1 MWSNIQTSSNMGL
14 QMLSNSGKRAR
25 EDCLNGCG
33 DDDDDGP
40 MPAKL
45 GKTTEDSLWDEY
57 YPAGKCYQCNEP
69 GSAVAPIAAGAAV
82 TTAAPTFY
90 SSASAF
96 ACEQYN
102 PASTQCWPAQLTH
115 QGSPTNNNVN
125 PSSAANAANQTNG
138 SSQNQCSGVHLSN
151 HNTMCNGTAVI
162 ANSSSISVSGGV
174 ATVPGSPPH
183 PASVAPVFHGGP
195 VSPQALAATV
205 PPIHPH
211 AAQQHQQHQQQ
222 QQQHHHQQQSQ
233 QQQQQQQQQQ
243 TIRCDENGKS
253 YLDLGSGSAPPTPQN
268 SSNVFSSSRCCNP
281 RTKWCMCGPSCYRQR
296 RLTVLNISMCKL
308 GRYRQ
313 FTDPS
318 LYRSVLICNTL
329 RYIEREM
336 EQEGCFANNQQQPP
350 LIVLE
355 PPPEPPRAPTP
366 YPQTSLPEDN
376 DSGIGDDNR
385 SINWGSVLSLS
396 SQSDLDPLNNNDSLG
411 ELDFS
416 QDFEDIIPSCK
427 LTPLSVDDILKTV
440 PPTTQPSKESP
451 DIDNIMQVL
460 RFTN

>member
-1 MWSNIQTSSNMGL
+1 MGL
-14 QMLSNSGKRAR
+14 QMLSSSNKRTR
-25 EDCLNGCG
+25 GDCLNSEE
-33 DDDDDGP
+33 DDDSP
-40 MPAKL
+40 VPTKM
-45 GKTTEDSLWDEY
+45 GKTDDSLWEEY
-57 YPAGKCYQCNEP
+57 YPAGKCYQCNE
-69 GSAVAPIAAGAAV
+69 GSS
-82 TTAAPTFY
+82 FY
-90 SSASAF
+90 NTPF
-96 ACEQYN
+96 ACEQYSPVDN
-102 PASTQCWPAQLTH
+102 QCWPAQLPH
-115 QGSPTNNNVN
+115 QGS
-125 PSSAANAANQTNG
+125 ANINSNLNQT
-138 SSQNQCSGVHLSN
+138 SSQCNVHLNNSL
-151 HNTMCNGTAVI
+151 CNGNGLT
-162 ANSSSISVSGGV
+162 NSSSLNVNHLSVSSSSIGAG
-174 ATVPGSPPH
+174 PS
-183 PASVAPVFHGGP
+183 FH
-195 VSPQALAATV
+195 S
-205 PPIHPH
+205 
-211 AAQQHQQHQQQ
+211 
-222 QQQHHHQQQSQ
+222 
-233 QQQQQQQQQQ
+233 QQQ

-253 YLDLGSGSAPPTPQN
+253 YLDLGSGSCPANTN
-268 SSNVFSSSRCCNP
+268 SSAFSNRCCNP
-281 RTKWCMCGPSCYRQR
+281 RTKWCMCGPACYRQR
-296 RLTVLNISMCKL
+296 RLAVLNISMCKL

-336 EQEGCFANNQQQPP
+336 EQEGCFANNQQIAP

-366 YPQTSLPEDN
+366 YPQTSPQEDS

-440 PPTTQPSKESP
+440 PPTTQPVKESP

-460 RFTN
+460 RFTS

>member
-1 MWSNIQTSSNMGL
+1 MDKLYSLSILFMLQTHSNMGL
-14 QMLSNSGKRAR
+14 QMLSSSNKRTR
-25 EDCLNGCG
+25 DDCLNAE
-33 DDDDDGP
+33 DDDDSPIP
-40 MPAKL
+40 MKM
-45 GKTTEDSLWDEY
+45 GKTDDSLWEEY
-57 YPAGKCYQCNEP
+57 YPAGKCYQCNESSP
-69 GSAVAPIAAGAAV
+69 
-82 TTAAPTFY
+82 FY
-90 SSASAF
+90 NTPF

-102 PASTQCWPAQLTH
+102 SPVANAQCWSAQLSH
-115 QGSPTNNNVN
+115 QGPSNVN
-125 PSSAANAANQTNG
+125 SNLNQTN
-138 SSQNQCSGVHLSN
+138 SQQCNVHVNNL
-151 HNTMCNGTAVI
+151 CNGSAI
-162 ANSSSISVSGGV
+162 ANSSSNLNTNHLSTSNPSG
-174 ATVPGSPPH
+174 PH
-183 PASVAPVFHGGP
+183 GTGAGAGFHNN
-195 VSPQALAATV
+195 
-205 PPIHPH
+205 
-211 AAQQHQQHQQQ
+211 
-222 QQQHHHQQQSQ
+222 SQ
-233 QQQQQQQQQQ
+233 QPQQQQ

-253 YLDLGSGSAPPTPQN
+253 YLDLGSGSSPSANN
-268 SSNVFSSSRCCNP
+268 SALFNNRCCNT
-281 RTKWCMCGPSCYRQR
+281 RTKWCMCGPACYRQR

-336 EQEGCFANNQQQPP
+336 EQEGCFASNQQIAP

-366 YPQTSLPEDN
+366 YPQTSPQEDS

-427 LTPLSVDDILKTV
+427 LTPLNVDDIFKTV
-440 PPTTQPSKESP
+440 PPTSQTVKESP
-451 DIDNIMQVL
+451 DIENIMQVL
-460 RFTN
+460 RFTS

>member
-1 MWSNIQTSSNMGL
+1 MGL
-14 QMLSNSGKRAR
+14 QMLSNNGKRTR
-25 EDCLNGCG
+25 EDCLNGE
-33 DDDDDGP
+33 DDDDGP
-40 MPAKL
+40 MPAKM
-45 GKTTEDSLWDEY
+45 GKTDDSLWDEY
-57 YPAGKCYQCNEP
+57 YPAGKCYQCNEAN
-69 GSAVAPIAAGAAV
+69 S
-82 TTAAPTFY
+82 FY
-90 SSASAF
+90 NTPF
-96 ACEQYN
+96 ACEQY
-102 PASTQCWPAQLTH
+102 STSGNQCWPSQLSH
-115 QGSPTNNNVN
+115 QGSQTNVN
-125 PSSAANAANQTNG
+125 SNLNQTN
-138 SSQNQCSGVHLSN
+138 SQCNVNLSN
-151 HNTMCNGTAVI
+151 HMCNGNAI
-162 ANSSSISVSGGV
+162 ANPSNSNHLSVNGTGMSTNAGFHQPSS
-174 ATVPGSPPH
+174 PH
-183 PASVAPVFHGGP
+183 H
-195 VSPQALAATV
+195 
-205 PPIHPH
+205 
-211 AAQQHQQHQQQ
+211 QHQQQ
-222 QQQHHHQQQSQ
+222 P
-233 QQQQQQQQQQ
+233 QQQ

-253 YLDLGSGSAPPTPQN
+253 YLDLGSGSSPPN
-268 SSNVFSSSRCCNP
+268 SSAFSSRCCNA

-336 EQEGCFANNQQQPP
+336 EQEGCFANNQQTPP

-366 YPQTSLPEDN
+366 YPQTSPQEDN

-440 PPTTQPSKESP
+440 PPTTQPVKESP

>member
-1 MWSNIQTSSNMGL
+1 MGL

-25 EDCLNGCG
+25 EDCLNGE
-33 DDDDDGP
+33 DDDDGP
-40 MPAKL
+40 MPAKM
-45 GKTTEDSLWDEY
+45 GKTDDSLWDEY
-57 YPAGKCYQCNEP
+57 YPAGKCYQCNEA
-69 GSAVAPIAAGAAV
+69 SS
-82 TTAAPTFY
+82 FY
-90 SSASAF
+90 NTPF

-102 PASTQCWPAQLTH
+102 PTSNQCWPSQGH
-115 QGSPTNNNVN
+115 QGSTNVN
-125 PSSAANAANQTNG
+125 PNSNQTN
-138 SSQNQCSGVHLSN
+138 SQCNNVHLSN
-151 HNTMCNGTAVI
+151 HMCNGNAV
-162 ANSSSISVSGGV
+162 ANASNSVTG
-174 ATVPGSPPH
+174 PPQ
-183 PASVAPVFHGGP
+183 PSNAGFHNN
-195 VSPQALAATV
+195 
-205 PPIHPH
+205 
-211 AAQQHQQHQQQ
+211 
-222 QQQHHHQQQSQ
+222 
-233 QQQQQQQQQQ
+233 QQQQ

-253 YLDLGSGSAPPTPQN
+253 YLDLGSGSSPTN
-268 SSNVFSSSRCCNP
+268 SSAFSSRCCNA

-336 EQEGCFANNQQQPP
+336 EQEGCFANNQQTPP

-366 YPQTSLPEDN
+366 YPQTSPQEDN

-427 LTPLSVDDILKTV
+427 LTALSVDDILKTV
-440 PPTTQPSKESP
+440 PPTQPVKESP

>member
-1 MWSNIQTSSNMGL
+1 MGL

-25 EDCLNGCG
+25 EDCLNGE
-33 DDDDDGP
+33 DDDDGP

-45 GKTTEDSLWDEY
+45 GKTTDDSLWDEY
-57 YPAGKCYQCNEP
+57 YPAGKCYQCNEA
-69 GSAVAPIAAGAAV
+69 GSAATAVSPAMGAGAA
-82 TTAAPTFY
+82 TPQTAPQSASFY
-90 SSASAF
+90 NSASAF

-115 QGSPTNNNVN
+115 QGSTNNVN
-125 PSSAANAANQTNG
+125 PSTASANAANLVNQTNG
-138 SSQNQCSGVHLSN
+138 SSQCSVHLSN
-151 HNTMCNGTAVI
+151 HMCNGTAV
-162 ANSSSISVSGGV
+162 ANSSGISVTGGV

-183 PASVAPVFHGGP
+183 PASVAPAFHGGP
-195 VSPQALAATV
+195 ASPQAQAATV
-205 PPIHPH
+205 PPTHP
-211 AAQQHQQHQQQ
+211 QQH
-222 QQQHHHQQQSQ
+222 
-233 QQQQQQQQQQ
+233 QQ

-253 YLDLGSGSAPPTPQN
+253 YLDLGSGSAPTTPN
-268 SSNVFSSSRCCNP
+268 SNVFSSRCCNP

-336 EQEGCFANNQQQPP
+336 EQEGCFANNQQTPP

-366 YPQTSLPEDN
+366 YPPPLSQTNLQDDN